1 MSRMEGVTLTT
12 ENNIMGWWLRQ
23 LTLLLSISKSRV
35 TFTTKNNI
43 MSLLIYDSLHTH
55 NVECLWMD
63 QKYKLWTFCTLTTT
77 TPHRPKQLAST
88 FLIHHPSYISTYH
101 TWHHQTHDWGMCQ
114 EICTINN
121 HQMLKITILNSMSC
135 LDIISC
141 SLKNL
146 RISCMLFI
154 CLDYLFCCINAA
166 CKTKVS
172 IYENIY
178 FK

>member
-1 MSRMEGVTLTT
+1 
-12 ENNIMGWWLRQ
+12 MGWWLRQ

-35 TFTTKNNI
+35 TLTAENNI

-55 NVECLWMD
+55 NVECLWID

-77 TPHRPKQLAST
+77 TGLAKAISIHIPHP
-88 FLIHHPSYISTYH
+88 PSVLHNTYH

-121 HQMLKITILNSMSC
+121 HQMLKITILNNMSC
-135 LDIISC
+135 LDIVSC

-154 CLDYLFCCINAA
+154 CLFIIYSVASMQPV
-166 CKTKVS
+166 KTKVM
-172 IYENIY
+172 
-178 FK
+178 